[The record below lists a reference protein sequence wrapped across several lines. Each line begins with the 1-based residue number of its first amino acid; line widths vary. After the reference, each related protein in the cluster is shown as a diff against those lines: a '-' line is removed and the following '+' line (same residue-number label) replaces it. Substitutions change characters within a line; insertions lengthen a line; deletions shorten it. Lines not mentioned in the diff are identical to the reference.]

1 MAGSDK
7 PTDIRHHVIKEDDEP
22 RVISSFTQ
30 EYKMSTANDNN
41 NKKEEHLQENNT
53 KNSEQDQLNGS
64 DDKNAVKVPDNAH
77 LISRTTQQVKTQ
89 QVKTITKVYTTREVR
104 HIGPDGQPIESNES
118 VPATTAPVSTFN
130 SAPDAIENNL
140 EKNSINEYSNF
151 PGPKIND
158 YNNTVSCSI
167 NDQTNINNYNN
178 FDPHY
183 SNANFQKILQQQ
195 MAPSPSSGSTGTTGS
210 TAAASFVNTAN
221 PRIYDPYARNNQV
234 KMENFYFIINTNFN
248 FILDWLS
255 RLFQL

>member
-41 NKKEEHLQENNT
+41 NKKEEHLQENSSSNA
-53 KNSEQDQLNGS
+53 KNNEQDQLNGGEE
-64 DDKNAVKVPDNAH
+64 KNAVKVLDNAQ

-104 HIGPDGQPIESNES
+104 HIGPNGQPMESNES
-118 VPATTAPVSTFN
+118 AAGSTAPDT
-130 SAPDAIENNL
+130 IENNL
-140 EKNSINEYSNF
+140 EKNNNINEYSNF

-158 YNNTVSCSI
+158 YNNTISCSI
-167 NDQTNINNYNN
+167 NDQTNLNNNYNNN

-234 KMENFYFIINTNFN
+234 KKYKIFISFS
-248 FILDWLS
+248 ILNS
-255 RLFQL
+255 VF